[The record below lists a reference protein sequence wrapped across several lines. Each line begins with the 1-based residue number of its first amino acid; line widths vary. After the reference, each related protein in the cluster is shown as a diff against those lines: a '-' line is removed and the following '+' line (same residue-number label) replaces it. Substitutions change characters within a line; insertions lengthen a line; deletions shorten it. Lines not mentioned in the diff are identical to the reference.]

1 MLRLIHHILQTNPN
15 GKATDISLALEYL
28 SRVQKR
34 RSVVF
39 LISDFQDK
47 EYETWLQVVN
57 QKHDL
62 IAIVVTDPAELF
74 LPNVGLIELEDAETN
89 STLLLDTGNTKT
101 RNAYKELGQKKSE
114 ERQLLLN
121 SNKVDQ
127 IEIRTDQSYIFPL
140 LHFFQNRR

>member
-1 MLRLIHHILQTNPN
+1 M
-15 GKATDISLALEYL
+15 
-28 SRVQKR
+28 
-34 RSVVF
+34 VF

-47 EYETWLQVVN
+47 EYETWLQVIN

-121 SNKVDQ
+121 SNKIDQ